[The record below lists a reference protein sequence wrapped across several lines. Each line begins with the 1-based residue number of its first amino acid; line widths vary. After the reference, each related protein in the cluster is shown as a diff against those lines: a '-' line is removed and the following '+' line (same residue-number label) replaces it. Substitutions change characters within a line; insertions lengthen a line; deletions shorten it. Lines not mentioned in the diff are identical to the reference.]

1 MVCVWGCGRCSIS
14 NDHSRLPGFIA
25 NHSRLSDLRLSFP
38 VRRSP
43 LKSLSFR
50 QEIGEK
56 DGIDSCFMSRII
68 SFPSYLCRCLH
79 PIPPVICQW
88 YHVVLKWYLSVLSFC
103 QLTITFCIFDFC
115 SYCWRRTRSSWW
127 AALSGSCAVSWCHFP
142 TPTIAP
148 TVLARPWYVVLQ
160 HSRAV
165 FKPIVQT

>member
-1 MVCVWGCGRCSIS
+1 MSEAVDVALSLTTTVVCPVLSPTTAVCQIS
-14 NDHSRLPGFIA
+14 GYL
-25 NHSRLSDLRLSFP
+25 FP

-56 DGIDSCFMSRII
+56 NGIDSCFMSRII
-68 SFPSYLCRCLH
+68 TFPSYLCRCLH

-127 AALSGSCAVSWCHFP
+127 AALSGSRSVSWCHFP
-142 TPTIAP
+142 YYCSDCISSTLVHCSTTQP
-148 TVLARPWYVVLQ
+148 R
-160 HSRAV
+160 S
-165 FKPIVQT
+165 F